1 MTSEHMS
8 NDGVST
14 AASRCVINACQGRR
28 DLRFVEET
36 METVEVEQSWMEAG
50 EERKNENPFSC
61 RDRFE
66 VPDTWVEEA
75 EGRER
80 CGRSSHLVP
89 SLHTITL
96 RAF

>member
-1 MTSEHMS
+1 
-8 NDGVST
+8 
-14 AASRCVINACQGRR
+14 
-28 DLRFVEET
+28 
-36 METVEVEQSWMEAG
+36 METVEVEQSSAEAAEG
-50 EERKNENPFSC
+50 REKKIHFHV
-61 RDRFE
+61 E